1 MSQMP
6 YLQQRFNTY
15 EPYATATTNQVFT
28 PAELTDA
35 IRLQV
40 TNLGTTYF
48 ENTGNGF
55 KAHVLPN
62 LAQISPTQSIL
73 LQDFDKDNKID
84 ILLVGNFYYNEVE
97 TGRQDAGNG
106 LFLKGD
112 GAGNFAPQ
120 TIRQS
125 GFLCC

>member
-1 MSQMP
+1 M
-6 YLQQRFNTY
+6 
-15 EPYATATTNQVFT
+15 
-28 PAELTDA
+28 
-35 IRLQV
+35 
-40 TNLGTTYF
+40 
-48 ENTGNGF
+48 
-55 KAHVLPN
+55 HVLPN
-62 LAQISPTQSIL
+62 IAQISPTQSIL

-97 TGRQDAGNG
+97 TGRADAGNG

-125 GFLCC
+125 GFFAAKDARDMQILNYNGQRLIIVANNNDKVELFKIK